1 MLGRHVY
8 RVHPVEGSWT
18 VTKEG
23 EPQARGEFGS
33 REEAVAEA
41 CRLADADQPSRVLV
55 DNGDGVILEERLFGT
70 DLSQEFDQENN
81 TAPR

>member
-8 RVHPVEGSWT
+8 RVHPVEGRWT

-23 EPQARGEFGS
+23 EDQSRGDFNDQAAAL
-33 REEAVAEA
+33 EAA
-41 CRLADADQPSRVLV
+41 CGLADGDHPSRVIV

-70 DLSQEFDQENN
+70 DVSQEIG
-81 TAPR
+81 A

>member
-8 RVHPVEGSWT
+8 RVHPEAGRWT

-23 EPQARGEFGS
+23 EAEPRAELAS

-41 CRLADADQPSRVLV
+41 SRLAAADKPSKVTV
-55 DNGDGVILEERLFGT
+55 DDGDGVILDEHLFGS
-70 DLSQEFDQENN
+70 DLSQEIG
-81 TAPR
+81 A